1 MVNSIRPLTQ
11 EQRQTASKAAHEV
24 VIRASGV
31 KPTIAARNAQP
42 DDPKRLACCRNPGD
56 TG

>member
-31 KPTIAARNAQP
+31 KPTIAAR
-42 DDPKRLACCRNPGD
+42 KRSA
-56 TG
+56 